1 MDQNHLHTILLAGVL
16 GGAAAS
22 LLGREKTRVANF
34 AVGCLFTGVVA
45 YYDPAGS
52 PMMTVLMSGLE
63 GAAWGAY
70 DRFVPALKERLL
82 APHEGAA

>member
-1 MDQNHLHTILLAGVL
+1 MDQNHLYTIMLSGLL

-22 LLGREKTRVANF
+22 LLGREKTRVANL
-34 AVGCLFTGVVA
+34 AIGCLFTSIVA
-45 YYDPAGS
+45 YYDPQGS
-52 PMMTVLMSGLE
+52 PVMTILTSGLE